1 MGKFLLTLLGL
12 TGLYWAVLGCT
23 GLYWAALG
31 CTGLQRS
38 CEDITSSTEVGV
50 LMPGIGVLMP
60 RPDPRSPICSE
71 KVQSILHI
79 QSPHLYITNKRNQMK
94 AVEFK

>member
-1 MGKFLLTLLGL
+1 MVACILIRKKMVIKKGVQKDNLKVAKSISQLNLL
-12 TGLYWAVLGCT
+12 CDH
-23 GLYWAALG
+23 
-31 CTGLQRS
+31 QRS

-60 RPDPRSPICSE
+60 CPDPRSPICSE

-79 QSPHLYITNKRNQMK
+79 
-94 AVEFK
+94 